1 MLLEFFTALGFVFI
15 AEMGDKT
22 QILAMAFSTKYK
34 IKYVVLGIALGSF
47 LNHSIA
53 VILGYSLNS
62 VLPLTLLANI
72 AGFAFII
79 FGLWSLKMSDDEDE
93 VKISKYGPILTV
105 SLAFFI
111 GELGD
116 KTQLTAI
123 ALSSE
128 AKYPIFILLGTVS
141 AMVIAGLLGIFVGR
155 KLGSK
160 VPEFYIKLG
169 AGIVFFM
176 FGFVKL
182 FNNMPNNY
190 LTPIYYIPFISLVL
204 LMAYMILKPTL
215 LLRKHGLQTP
225 FQKTAENLKLYYSKM
240 ESKLDDLC
248 LGLSNC
254 GKCDTDTCIVAITK
268 KIIKDASN
276 NLETDKII
284 KKALLIKDYDNKKAF
299 DCLKI
304 TVDFLKND
312 PNNELYKSIH
322 IVRNNFEMILF
333 GKQINSFKSYDNY
346 LIELNKIDKN
356 AYKMIV

>member
-1 MLLEFFTALGFVFI
+1 MLLEFLTALGFVFI

-34 IKYVVLGIALGSF
+34 IKYVVIGIALGSL

-53 VILGYSLNS
+53 VLLGYSLNS

-79 FGLWSLKMSDDEDE
+79 FGLWSLKMSDDEDT
-93 VKISKYGPILTV
+93 VRTSKYGPIITV

-128 AKYPIFILLGTVS
+128 ATYPIFILLGTVS

-160 VPEFYIKLG
+160 VPEFYIKFG
-169 AGIVFFM
+169 AGIIFFM
-176 FGFVKL
+176 FGFIKL
-182 FNNMPNNY
+182 FNNMPDRY
-190 LTPIYYIPFISLVL
+190 LTPMFYIPFVALVFV
-204 LMAYMILKPTL
+204 MGYMILKPTL

-225 FQKTAENLKLYYSKM
+225 YKRTAENLKRFYSKM
-240 ESKLDDLC
+240 EIKLEDLC

-254 GKCDTDTCIVAITK
+254 GKCDINTCIVAITK
-268 KIIKDASN
+268 KIIRDASN
-276 NLETDKII
+276 NQETDKFVE
-284 KKALLIKDYDNKKAF
+284 KALLIKNYDKNKAY
-299 DCLKI
+299 DCLKL
-304 TVDFLKND
+304 TVEFLKED
-312 PNNELYKSIH
+312 PNNVLYKSIH
-322 IVRNNFEMILF
+322 EVRKNFERILF
-333 GKQINSFKSYDNY
+333 GIQIEVFDSYDNY
-346 LIELNKIDKN
+346 LIELSKIDKN
-356 AYKMIV
+356 AYKRIV